1 MKLIDRQLLDL
12 IGSSA
17 KGSERLRKNFNL
29 HESLSKFTECFR
41 VRDYCPNSS
50 TYSYSRNVH
59 SFTRKIQNVFL

>member
-29 HESLSKFTECFR
+29 HESLSKFTECFIII
-41 VRDYCPNSS
+41 
-50 TYSYSRNVH
+50 
-59 SFTRKIQNVFL
+59 KMIEEI